1 MINVIYTVISVLTEI
16 TEIKDMII
24 TPLMEKYILHW
35 GEMGT
40 RWGVNRTVSQ
50 IHALLYLSSEPLHA
64 EDISSLLSVAR
75 SNVSTSLKELQ
86 SWNLVEV
93 SHVMGDR
100 RDHFRVKG
108 DTWEML
114 LTIIEERKRR
124 EIDPTLTML
133 RQCELEMD
141 DDKETPNSVKEK
153 IRNMNQFISTLAS
166 WYEQVS
172 SLPKS
177 TLITLMNMGAKV
189 AKLIPGRSKKRRE

>member
-1 MINVIYTVISVLTEI
+1 
-16 TEIKDMII
+16 MII